1 MIKETPW
8 GNIPYIQYKKKI
20 ELNFSQ
26 IKLLNQFAKKI
37 GIDMFVSCWDINSL
51 KSMNKLKFKYNKIA
65 SAMIT
70 NLPLLEEVSK
80 CRKKTFISTGMC
92 TLKDV
97 EKAVKIFK
105 KNRCKF
111 VLSIACQFILMRKH
125 TKSEFVKTL
134 KNKFKCDVGW
144 WTRNG
149 VSPTITAYFLGA
161 DYIERHITLDRASLG
176 TDQSASLG
184 EPGIDALTTLL
195 RKIPQTLGD
204 GKKKYLSEEK
214 RMGKKMRYW

>member
-1 MIKETPW
+1 MQLNLKRDVDICIPEKQKNLIKETPW

-80 CRKKTFISTGMC
+80 CRKKLLFQLEC
-92 TLKDV
+92 
-97 EKAVKIFK
+97 
-105 KNRCKF
+105 
-111 VLSIACQFILMRKH
+111 VL
-125 TKSEFVKTL
+125 
-134 KNKFKCDVGW
+134 
-144 WTRNG
+144 
-149 VSPTITAYFLGA
+149 
-161 DYIERHITLDRASLG
+161 
-176 TDQSASLG
+176 
-184 EPGIDALTTLL
+184 
-195 RKIPQTLGD
+195 
-204 GKKKYLSEEK
+204 
-214 RMGKKMRYW
+214 